1 MQMGKCHMPLHQ
13 HSHLFVMACHI
24 MTASLQHRVLL
35 KTGLVHADLDAVL
48 TLCCCRDAIL
58 HVCRIH
64 RVLMQPRG
72 NALLVGVGGSG
83 RKSLSRLATY
93 VAEQKCFSIEISK
106 GYRITEFREDLK
118 SLYRQV
124 TVWNLLQNIYQP
136 MQSTTRL
143 PSLLL
148 SCACHICQ
156 DHLCLWLAG
165 WMSEQANRLSL

>member
-1 MQMGKCHMPLHQ
+1 M
-13 HSHLFVMACHI
+13 
-24 MTASLQHRVLL
+24 
-35 KTGLVHADLDAVL
+35 
-48 TLCCCRDAIL
+48 CCCRDAIL

-124 TVWNLLQNIYQP
+124 TV
-136 MQSTTRL
+136 
-143 PSLLL
+143 
-148 SCACHICQ
+148 
-156 DHLCLWLAG
+156 
-165 WMSEQANRLSL
+165 